1 MGFNKNPIAWLVF
14 GALILFV
21 GYRFYNSVQTGDGGS
36 AAIGLGIALVIAVVV
51 VVVLK
56 RSASGQ
62 LEAVSAMRPNSLVV
76 PVLPT
81 NAGMPMIKQFAA
93 SRGGKAKGLMTAQVA
108 SFDREAAIL
117 WTGGKNARPVVSVP
131 AGEVRAIQV
140 RKVAE
145 GMRSYNGVAVLVAPD
160 AGVLFVLK
168 SPDEQLQ
175 AAVAQI
181 AQALGVDRN
190 VVQFG

>member
-1 MGFNKNPIAWLVF
+1 MNMTKNPVAWILF
-14 GALILFV
+14 GGLMLFV
-21 GYRFYNSVQTGDGGS
+21 GFRFYNAVEAGDGGN

-62 LEAVSAMRPNSLVV
+62 LEAVSALRPNSLVV

-93 SRGGKAKGLMTAQVA
+93 SRGEKAKGLMTAQVA

-131 AGEVRAIQV
+131 AAEVRAIQV

-145 GMRSYNGVAVLVAPD
+145 GMRSYNGVAVLVAPG

-168 SPDEQLQ
+168 GSDEELQ
-175 AAVAQI
+175 PAVVQI